1 MCFFF
6 LMIRRPPR
14 STLFPYTTLF
24 RSGEDVL
31 LIIEVSD
38 STILSDRNVKIP
50 LYARAGIP
58 EAWLVNLPKKMI
70 EVHYDVVESRYRKC
84 LKVKRGE
91 VLISPTVPGLSLKVS
106 EIIG

>member
-50 LYARAGIP
+50 LYGRAGIP

-70 EVHYDVVESRYRKC
+70 EVYCDLAKGCYRKC
-84 LKVKRGE
+84 LKFKRGE
-91 VLISPTVPGLSLKVS
+91 VLISPIVPRLSLKVS
-106 EIIG
+106 EIIC